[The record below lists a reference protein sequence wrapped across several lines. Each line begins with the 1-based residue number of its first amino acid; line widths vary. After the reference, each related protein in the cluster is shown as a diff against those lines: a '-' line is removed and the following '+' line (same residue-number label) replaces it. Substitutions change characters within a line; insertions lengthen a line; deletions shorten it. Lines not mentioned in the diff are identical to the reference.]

1 MWCLMMPLATNLVH
15 SQPFGRSTPATGF
28 AVLAWNGKRSRRSQL
43 ELLRIVVPQSD
54 MSHLRDE
61 CQQIPKHPSTSYIY
75 PLPIVKVSFCPRRS
89 STWRIISSWHVWFSL
104 SLLTLGDTRAHT
116 HTNAWKNIANTW
128 RNSEWGVSHVSMQM
142 CLAQVPKRSCISTLN
157 GRIVWAWVPPTV
169 AQPIVWF
176 NLTWK

>member
-1 MWCLMMPLATNLVH
+1 MWSLMMPLATNLVH

-104 SLLTLGDTRAHT
+104 SLLTLGDT
-116 HTNAWKNIANTW
+116 HTNAWKNFANTW
-128 RNSEWGVSHVSMQM
+128 RNSEEYHMSPCKCALPKCQSD
-142 CLAQVPKRSCISTLN
+142 LAFQPWMAESCEHEC
-157 GRIVWAWVPPTV
+157 PPV